1 MAVPSVENVM
11 ASIFQEYVPSH
22 VNTMDKMRKNI
33 MKNILVKPKIKSCFH
48 INIIVV
54 TKIQ

>member
-48 INIIVV
+48 INVIVV